1 MTYLG
6 FKSWQT
12 GFRQLSQYLILN
24 NYTSAELYTTTYGN
38 ADDSGAN
45 SNYHMKE
52 FLMRLRKFVEAV
64 LAYTGSKQVNV
75 ISHGMGVTLARKVVK
90 GGACN
95 DHQAGYYDVGPSIS
109 KLVNAFIG
117 IAGYN
122 LGLAS
127 CVPEFVFP
135 VCSNRDGFFPGTI
148 VGTGLSE
155 YLTNLNSQGGTEGT
169 NVWSIWSA
177 DDEITGPGSL
187 VFNRVTCRIP
197 GQNGEVKKSTL
208 EWNHNYLR
216 DNSGPDI
223 LPLLG

>member
-52 FLMRLRKFVEAV
+52 FLVRLRKFVEAV
-64 LAYTGSKQVNV
+64 LAYTGSKQVN
-75 ISHGMGVTLARKVVK
+75 IIAHGMGVTLARKVIK
-90 GGACN
+90 AGTGY
-95 DHQAGYYDVGPSIS
+95 DHQAGYYDLGANIKQFINV
-109 KLVNAFIG
+109 FIG

-122 LGLAS
+122 QGLIS
-127 CVPEFVFP
+127 CSPGPILPF
-135 VCSNRDGFFPGTI
+135 CSNKDGFFPGTVI
-148 VGTGLSE
+148 GTGLSE
-155 YLTNLNSQGGTEGT
+155 YLTDINLHGGTEGT
-169 NVWSIWSA
+169 SVWSIWSTN
-177 DDEITGPGSL
+177 DEKAGPGSI
-187 VFNRVTCRIP
+187 VFNKITCRIP
-197 GQNGEVKKSTL
+197 GQNGEIKKSTN
-208 EWNHNYLR
+208 EWTHYYLR

-223 LPLLG
+223 IPLLG